1 MEDLLARHRKEK
13 KDLAGELTTL
23 KKQVSGDKKK
33 KKEVTK
39 QCEDK
44 ERELKERHEQE
55 IADLEKGTNGN
66 TAGTAESAE
75 NNDAE
80 SEDEF
85 SPEKLLAQLEL
96 EKEQEEAASAGKKKK
111 GPVAAEPQAAQ
122 QSSGPKPKKNRQ
134 KERAA
139 RKAAEQEAIRKQALE
154 EAALQPDL
162 RKIEMENIE
171 SLTKLNGTTV
181 HDIVPD
187 GHCLYSSIAD
197 QLAVRH
203 EVGVDVQTLR
213 SQCAA
218 EIRRDKNSYIPF
230 LFDEATMSIK
240 DVEEYTKELEE
251 TAIWGGDLEILALA
265 RVYDCPISVL
275 MSGRPVHRVNDE
287 GAKEELKLVYYKHSY
302 GLGEHYNSLRG

>member
-1 MEDLLARHRKEK
+1 MEELLARHRKEK

-33 KKEVTK
+33 KKEVTR

-44 ERELKERHEQE
+44 ERELKERHQQE
-55 IADLEKGTNGN
+55 IAELESGGAVDQIKEEVVDDEG
-66 TAGTAESAE
+66 
-75 NNDAE
+75 
-80 SEDEF
+80 EDEF

-96 EKEQEEAASAGKKKK
+96 AKEQEEATTKKKK
-111 GPVAAEPQAAQ
+111 GPAAEPVGSQAP
-122 QSSGPKPKKNRQ
+122 SGHKPKKNRQ

-139 RKAAEQEAIRKQALE
+139 RKAAEQEAIRQQALD

-203 EVGVDVQTLR
+203 EVDVDVQTLR
-213 SQCAA
+213 TKCAA
-218 EIRRDKNSYIPF
+218 EIRRDRNSYIPF

-240 DVEEYTKELEE
+240 DVDSYTKELEE

-275 MSGRPVHRVNDE
+275 MSGRPVHRVNEE
-287 GAKEELKLVYYKHSY
+287 GNKEELKLVYYKHSY

>member
-1 MEDLLARHRKEK
+1 MDELLARHRKEK

-33 KKEVTK
+33 KKEVTR

-44 ERELKERHEQE
+44 ERELKERHQKE
-55 IADLEKGTNGN
+55 IAELETGGSADK
-66 TAGTAESAE
+66 APEDAAE
-75 NNDAE
+75 DADD
-80 SEDEF
+80 DEF

-96 EKEQEEAASAGKKKK
+96 AKEKEQEEAAKKKK
-111 GPVAAEPQAAQ
+111 PEPASQDP
-122 QSSGPKPKKNRQ
+122 GPKPKKNRQ

-139 RKAAEQEAIRKQALE
+139 RKAAEQEAIRQQALS

-203 EVGVDVQTLR
+203 ELDVDVQTLR
-213 SQCAA
+213 TKCAE
-218 EIRRDKNSYIPF
+218 EIRRDRNSYIPF

-240 DVEEYTKELEE
+240 DVDSYTKELEE

-275 MSGRPVHRVNDE
+275 MSGRPVHRVNEE
-287 GAKEELKLVYYKHSY
+287 GPKEELKLVYYKHSY

>member
-1 MEDLLARHRKEK
+1 MEELLARHRKEK

-44 ERELKERHEQE
+44 ERELKERHQKE
-55 IADLEKGTNGN
+55 IEALESG
-66 TAGTAESAE
+66 GTADPAKEEAAE
-75 NNDAE
+75 DE
-80 SEDEF
+80 EDDEF

-96 EKEQEEAASAGKKKK
+96 AKEQEEATTKKKK
-111 GPVAAEPQAAQ
+111 APVAAEPEASQAP
-122 QSSGPKPKKNRQ
+122 SGPKPKKNRQ

-139 RKAAEQEAIRKQALE
+139 RKLAEQEAIRQQALD

-203 EVGVDVQTLR
+203 ELDVDVQTLR
-213 SQCAA
+213 TKCAA
-218 EIRRDKNSYIPF
+218 EIRRDRNSYIPF
-230 LFDEATMSIK
+230 LFDETTMSIK
-240 DVEEYTKELEE
+240 DVDSYTKELEE

-287 GAKEELKLVYYKHSY
+287 GSKEELKLVYYKHSY
-302 GLGEHYNSLRG
+302 GLGEHYNSLRD

>member
-1 MEDLLARHRKEK
+1 MEELLARHRKEK

-44 ERELKERHEQE
+44 ERELKERHQKE
-55 IADLEKGTNGN
+55 IEAVENGGSAGSVEATTAADDE
-66 TAGTAESAE
+66 E
-75 NNDAE
+75 D
-80 SEDEF
+80 DEF

-96 EKEQEEAASAGKKKK
+96 AKEQEEAATTTTKKKK
-111 GPVAAEPQAAQ
+111 TPVAAEPEASQA
-122 QSSGPKPKKNRQ
+122 SSGPKPKKNRQ

-139 RKAAEQEAIRKQALE
+139 RKAAEQEAIRQQALD

-171 SLTKLNGTTV
+171 SLTKINGTTV

-203 EVGVDVQTLR
+203 EEDVDVQTLR
-213 SQCAA
+213 SKCAA
-218 EIRRDKNSYIPF
+218 EIRRDRNSYIPF
-230 LFDEATMSIK
+230 LFDETTMSIK
-240 DVEEYTKELEE
+240 DVDSYTKELEE

-287 GAKEELKLVYYKHSY
+287 GTKEELKLVYYKHSY